1 MKRTL
6 SFLFSFLLLLVVAAA
21 CSSIYYTAVW
31 KDEQKLG
38 QKSYQRVFV
47 SALVDN
53 IITKQTVE
61 GDLAAVLEA
70 KGFRVVKASD
80 HFKPNFFAD
89 NADNEELILG
99 KMKEFGC
106 DGILTVALVDKQS
119 DTRYV
124 EGSASYVPYPTFGYF
139 GRFGR
144 YYRVRYPVLYEPGY
158 YETSKTYYFENNFYD
173 AVSGDILFSM
183 QSEVVNP
190 DKLPEFS
197 KAYAVEL
204 VKQLDKQGLMIK

>member
-1 MKRTL
+1 MKKPVFIIASLFIL
-6 SFLFSFLLLLVVAAA
+6 SFLAVA
-21 CSSIYYTAVW
+21 CSSIYYTGVW

-38 QKSYQRVFV
+38 TKSYQSVFV

-53 IITKQTVE
+53 IITKQAVE
-61 GDLAAVLEA
+61 SDLATVLEA
-70 KGFRVVKASD
+70 KGFKVIKASD
-80 HFKPNFFAD
+80 HFKPNYFAD

-99 KMKEFGC
+99 KVKEFGC

-124 EGSASYVPYPTFGYF
+124 EGTAGYTPYPTFGYF

-144 YYRVRYPVLYEPGY
+144 YYRVRYPMVYEPGY
-158 YETSKTYYFENNFYD
+158 YETDKTYYFENNFYD
-173 AVSGDILFSM
+173 AGSGDILFSM

-190 DKLPEFS
+190 DKLSEFS
-197 KAYAVEL
+197 KAYAAEL
-204 VKQLDKQGLMIK
+204 VVQLQKEGIIAK